1 MMTTSSKT
9 MRASA
14 KVIAVALSA
23 SIFLSACQTT
33 NTTKSDGTPLT
44 PAEMRMR
51 EQAATY
57 NQTIAEGAAVGCLIG
72 GGLGLLLGGGK
83 ALENAAVGCAIGL
96 GVGAGA
102 GAYVADKQEQY
113 ANEEQQLDAMITDV
127 QADNQRLAGLIDS
140 VRQVI
145 AEDTA
150 RMDQLERQLA
160 AGKISMDQARTQ
172 MASVDENKKYLDQTI
187 ASLNERYQT
196 YQDAA
201 QQVAANG
208 GVSRSQTREMDR
220 EMAQL
225 EAQIAQLESE
235 RDSLAQRRSV
245 SRIG

>member
-1 MMTTSSKT
+1 
-9 MRASA
+9 MRSTA
-14 KVIAVALSA
+14 KVIAAVLGA

-33 NTTKSDGTPLT
+33 STTRADGTPLT

-57 NQTIAEGAAVGCLIG
+57 NQTIAEGAAVGCLVG

-83 ALENAAVGCAIGL
+83 ALQNAAVGCAIGL

-102 GAYVADKQEQY
+102 GAYVADKQEKY
-113 ANEEQQLDAMITDV
+113 ANKEDQLEAMTADV
-127 QADNQRLAGLIDS
+127 QADNERLAGLIDS

-150 RMDQLERQLA
+150 RIDQLERQLA
-160 AGKISMDQARTQ
+160 AGKISMDQAKSQ
-172 MASVDENKKYLDQTI
+172 MASVDANQKYLDQTI

-196 YQDAA
+196 YQEAA
-201 QQVAANG
+201 QQVAAKG
-208 GVSRSQTREMDR
+208 GTSRSQTREMEK